1 MTNMSS
7 ICICILAL
15 TLCITV
21 CRGDILLTQT
31 PESIS
36 VQLGGS
42 ATIRCKASSAIDDD
56 LAWYHQ
62 KPGQAPKF
70 IIDFNS
76 GMSSGRYQGSGYD
89 YDLSLTIS
97 NIQAEDAG
105 VYYCQQHY
113 SSPLTFGGGT
123 KLIIQTGVTVPP
135 SISLFPPSSEQMA
148 QGQPTLVC
156 LLTDYSPEGATVS
169 WEVDG
174 NQVTEGVLT
183 GEEEEK
189 EGGKFVRI
197 STLSLSK
204 ALWDKQ
210 DLYSCKVTHSGSTT
224 SAELRRTQCSV

>member
-1 MTNMSS
+1 MSSKQCEVNSCSRQGETGLYQGRTGRNSLTDLHLHGEERDINSLLDFITQSSTHFSHTDPDPEDHQTKNMTNMSS

-21 CRGDILLTQT
+21 CRGDIVLTQT

-42 ATIRCKASSAIDDD
+42 ATIRCKASSAISNE

-70 IIDFNS
+70 IINFYS

-105 VYYCQQHY
+105 VYYCQQHKAFPRTVIQ
-113 SSPLTFGGGT
+113 SCT
-123 KLIIQTGVTVPP
+123 KT
-135 SISLFPPSSEQMA
+135 
-148 QGQPTLVC
+148 
-156 LLTDYSPEGATVS
+156 Y
-169 WEVDG
+169 
-174 NQVTEGVLT
+174 
-183 GEEEEK
+183 
-189 EGGKFVRI
+189 
-197 STLSLSK
+197 
-204 ALWDKQ
+204 
-210 DLYSCKVTHSGSTT
+210 HS
-224 SAELRRTQCSV
+224 